1 MTDLEKFNALIQ
13 EIEWGNWKDEEGIVK
28 VDSEGRKLLHTYM
41 DLTGVLYSKLE
52 WIRETLNALEAQ
64 DMFEEGNVDYSE
76 HRDTIDQVQELL
88 ALLSENKILKI
99 IQNG

>member
-13 EIEWGNWKDEEGIVK
+13 DIEWDNWKDEEGIVK

-41 DLTGVLYSKLE
+41 DITGVLYSKLE
-52 WIRETLNALEAQ
+52 WIKDTLACIEMEN
-64 DMFEEGNVDYSE
+64 DRDYSE
-76 HRDTIDQVQELL
+76 HTDTIDQVQLVL
-88 ALLSENKILKI
+88 SFLSEEKILKI

>member
-1 MTDLEKFNALIQ
+1 MTDLERFNALIQ
-13 EIEWGNWKDEEGIVK
+13 EIEWGNWKEEVDVEDEEKG
-28 VDSEGRKLLHTYM
+28 VDKYM